1 MALTEA
7 EALGPTATARKRKA
21 DETGFIE
28 SALAGVATGVIN
40 IPKGFLSL
48 GAELVDLGLGT
59 ETASSVEKFFDDL
72 NPFDDEA
79 EARTIGR
86 ITQALAQI
94 GIPAYQGAKIGMTL
108 AKKAVD
114 ARKIGNYAELSRFGK
129 VINNVKTSQLAG
141 GIGGAAVGEAIVS
154 DEDIGTLGDMLKGT
168 SLEPYAITMMNTE
181 EKEGRG
187 EAFRRLS
194 NRVKFAVDGSLFN
207 LGIAGAAKGV
217 SAIRRPSKT
226 GLQRYAENDLKA
238 LYEKYV
244 KFGLGKAGMLDEAT
258 FEAKRFGLDA
268 AEAVKFEAGVRVDK
282 LFDAVDKVVPTI
294 EKSIFKNEEGVLKQ
308 IEDIMQPFPGK
319 KAESL
324 KITNLPEMI
333 EKKSGI
339 ENTAR
344 KLLKFEETKDGFRKL
359 STQEGPDGLFRFD
372 DYKIVEGGKMD
383 KFLKEIKKNVGGKKG
398 KEAAEEFEKII
409 IEMRMGVDNMTG
421 KILQK
426 NLQSDLSIKLQNE
439 IGNYL
444 TADYRH
450 FDQSIFP
457 FFRNAAANEQ
467 KEKALKYLLDRKV
480 QTEAAGRGVKP
491 EIIKADKDFMLKS
504 EEESKKTISRYLT
517 AKSVDDVET
526 IRKAEV
532 VAGSKDVGK
541 AQEKLAG
548 KPRNKAEAKLED
560 EVIKVNPEILTSK
573 KLNEFEEILY
583 GRITDPKHTYL
594 SSMTKMATLNHT
606 LEFIDDVGKLG
617 SKKGPNQFVFGDG
630 SGDESA
636 IRDLLNIPAKD
647 PTTGKAVKLTA
658 DQLVKGKNALNDLK
672 QFKKVEPASK
682 STKLLGLNPLEGKY
696 VRAPIYDDLFE
707 TTVQFLNTNKIGT
720 LYKYGVLAPKAISQ
734 VTKTILSPI
743 THARNL
749 ISAGAFAA
757 ANGAIIPTGTDFS
770 SLLPRSMGGDIFEA
784 GKLIDPETLKGV
796 GLLETAK
803 RLSYGR
809 IRGTLTKADVDLYD
823 RLLRAGV
830 VKTNP
835 ISGELER
842 IGMDFYK
849 KAFVD
854 PAKTET
860 KAFRGLLE
868 GFRKGKK
875 VYGKFQ
881 DAYVAEDDYWKVITW
896 GLERNRYQNVF
907 LNRGIKADN
916 FQEAL
921 KGGKGFE
928 DITNFLQDGVKRN
941 YDAATKTYKGTYDQF
956 LDEFAAN
963 LSRNLVPN
971 YSYVGRAG
979 QALRLSPFGNFIAFP
994 LEILRTG
1001 SNIIEQ
1007 AIKERASGIPEI
1019 VKLGNKR
1026 LLSFGITVGG
1036 IPKIAQE
1043 TFKAMHDVSNEEMEA
1058 LRRVVP
1064 EWSKNSTLLPM
1075 GRDKNGYLKYVDFSY
1090 SNAYDTLM
1098 RPFNTVANAIADG
1111 KNDEA
1116 SLKQALGSG
1125 LQESASELLRPFTEE
1140 SIFTEALV
1148 NSTIR
1153 RGIGKDGK
1161 RVWSEADDPFIKIVK
1176 GIGHVS
1182 KSFEPGSYQQLKR
1195 IGNSLLGK
1203 TDPKYG
1209 REYDLFDELPGL
1221 AGFGIKQSDPERS
1234 LIYKTTAFNSD
1245 LKKAENLF
1253 TSPLL
1258 KGGRVSPED
1267 IISLYQYSESR
1278 RFHTLKKMAK
1288 DVEAM
1293 RNLGMSDYKI
1303 RKEIEKRKGLGKD
1316 VVNDLMLGVYTPKKP
1331 SEFFVTRMGE
1341 INRDLNQKEG
1351 RSVPNPF
1358 YLALSSLN
1366 NIINKNR
1373 RIDLIDGSL
1382 SMSDLGVE
1390 GMAKGGRVGM
1400 QEGGEAGDEEL
1411 AASIWVTEPEPVKQ
1425 SFEYDFNK
1433 YYESGIWMGKV
1444 KTEAPKKPL
1453 PQTPAVDANAIKDPK
1468 VNTNV
1473 MQTGLTQTEQALL
1486 SPEEQLMRLKQRGI
1500 ARA

>member
-1 MALTEA
+1 MPISEA

-28 SALAGVATGVIN
+28 SALAGVVTGAIN
-40 IPKGFLSL
+40 IPKGFISL

-59 ETASSVEKFFDDL
+59 ETASSVEKFFDDV

-86 ITQALAQI
+86 ITQALTQI

-141 GIGGAAVGEAIVS
+141 GVGGAAVGEAIVS

-217 SAIRRPSKT
+217 SAIRRPSKI
-226 GLQRYAENDLKA
+226 GHQRYAENDLKA
-238 LYEKYV
+238 LYEKYI
-244 KFGLGKAGMLDEAT
+244 KFGFGKSGMLPEVA
-258 FEAKRFGLDA
+258 FESKRAGLDA
-268 AEAVKFEAGVRVDK
+268 AEAVKFEAGVRVEK
-282 LFDAVDKVVPTI
+282 LFDAVEKVVPTI
-294 EKSIFKNEEGVLKQ
+294 EKSIFKNEEGFLKQ
-308 IEDIMQPFPGK
+308 IQDIMQPLPGK

-324 KITNLPEMI
+324 TITNLPEMI
-333 EKKSGI
+333 DKKSGI
-339 ENTAR
+339 KNTAR
-344 KLLKFEETKDGFRKL
+344 NLLKFEDTSDGFRKL
-359 STQEGPDGLFRFD
+359 ITQEGPDGLFRPD
-372 DYKIVEGGKMD
+372 DYEIVKGGKMD
-383 KFLKEIKKNVGGKKG
+383 KFLREIERSVGGKQGNEVAK
-398 KEAAEEFEKII
+398 EFEKIVL
-409 IEMRMGVDNMTG
+409 EMRTGVDNMTG

-426 NLQSDLSIKLQNE
+426 NLKGDLSIKLQNE

-444 TADYRH
+444 TADYRQ

-467 KEKALKYLLDRKV
+467 KEKALKYLLDKRV

-491 EIIKADKDFMLKS
+491 SIIKGDEEFMKAAKKESEDK
-504 EEESKKTISRYLT
+504 IARYLT
-517 AKSVDDVET
+517 AKSIDDIEAIRAAET
-526 IRKAEV
+526 LGEAN
-532 VAGSKDVGK
+532 VGK
-541 AQEKLAG
+541 AQKYHAG
-548 KPRNKAEAKLED
+548 KPRNKVEAKLED
-560 EVIKVNPEILTSK
+560 QVIKVNPEILTSK
-573 KLNEFEEILY
+573 KLNEFEEILF

-594 SSMTKMATLNHT
+594 SSMSKMASLNHT
-606 LEFIDDVGKLG
+606 LEFMDDIGKLG
-617 SKKGPNQFVFGDG
+617 SKKSSNQFVFGDG
-630 SGDESA
+630 SGEQSA
-636 IRDLLNIPAKD
+636 IRDLLNID
-647 PTTGKAVKLTA
+647 PKVKNLTP
-658 DQLVKGKNALNDLK
+658 DQLASGRAALNDPK

-696 VRAPIYDDLFE
+696 VRAPIYDDIFE

-770 SLLPRSMGGDIFEA
+770 SLLPRSLGGDVFKAA
-784 GKLIDPETLKGV
+784 GTGE

-803 RLSYGR
+803 RLTYGR
-809 IRGTLTKADVDLYD
+809 VRGKLNKADIELYD

-830 VKTNP
+830 VQTQVQA
-835 ISGELER
+835 GELKR
-842 IGMDFYK
+842 LKLDFYK
-849 KAFVD
+849 NAFVD

-881 DAYVAEDDYWKVITW
+881 DAYVAEDDFWKTITW
-896 GLERNRYQNVF
+896 GLERNRYEDVF
-907 LNRGIKADN
+907 TKKGITAGN

-928 DITNFLQDGVKRN
+928 NITNFLQDGVKRN
-941 YDAATKTYKGTYDQF
+941 YDIATKTYKGTYDQF

-1400 QEGGEAGDEEL
+1400 QEGGEAGDEGL
-1411 AASIWVTEPEPVKQ
+1411 AASVWVTEPEPVKQ

-1433 YYESGIWMGKV
+1433 YYRSGIWMGKV
-1444 KTEAPKKPL
+1444 KAPEAPEAPKKPL